1 MLAGNK
7 AYPHPVTSAS
17 TTTQPPALLLLVRHG
32 ATEWSVA
39 GRHTGRTDLPLTELG
54 EQQAVALAP
63 LLERL
68 LGGLD
73 PLVFTSPLERAVR
86 TAELALPTSIPEPVS
101 ALAEYDYGDFEGLTS
116 TEILL
121 RDPTWD
127 LFQGGCPGGENVFQV
142 TARCDAFRAKVER
155 VGAGRAIV
163 AFTHGHLSRI
173 LTARFLDLPA
183 SAGAS
188 LWNDTATVGVIH
200 EHRGRLVMIGWNLRA
215 S

>member
-1 MLAGNK
+1 MT
-7 AYPHPVTSAS
+7 P
-17 TTTQPPALLLLVRHG
+17 PPALILLVRHG
-32 ATEWSVA
+32 ATEWSVT

-54 EQQAVALAP
+54 EQQALALAP
-63 LLERL
+63 LLTRL
-68 LGGLD
+68 LDGVD

-86 TAELALPTSIPEPVS
+86 TAELALPLSVPEPVS
-101 ALAEYDYGDFEGLTS
+101 LLQEYHYGEYEGLTS

-127 LFQGGCPGGENVFQV
+127 LFQGGCPAGESVLQV
-142 TARCDAFRAKVER
+142 AARCDAFVAKIGR
-155 VGAGRAIV
+155 VGAGRAVV

-173 LTARFLDLPA
+173 LTARILDLPA

-215 S
+215 G

>member
-1 MLAGNK
+1 MNDLA
-7 AYPHPVTSAS
+7 PVAP
-17 TTTQPPALLLLVRHG
+17 PPALILLVRHG

-54 EQQAVALAP
+54 EQQALALAP
-63 LLERL
+63 LLTRL
-68 LGGLD
+68 LDGQD
-73 PLVFTSPLERAVR
+73 PLVFTSPLERATR
-86 TAELALPTSIPEPVS
+86 TAELAMPLSVPEPVS
-101 ALAEYDYGDFEGLTS
+101 ALQEYHYGEYEGMTS
-116 TEILL
+116 TEILQ

-127 LFQGGCPGGENVFQV
+127 LFQGGCPAGENVSQV
-142 TARCDAFRAKVER
+142 AARCDSFRAKIER
-155 VGAGRAIV
+155 VAAGRAIV

-173 LTARFLDLPA
+173 LTARILDLPA